1 MTDDE
6 QSSVAD
12 DAVSNRSDDTAIDE
26 GEGTRANGQELSGE
40 EHPAQTL
47 AGEHAEPNVE
57 SADESQDAEE
67 ASEAEIA
74 AAEAAQAAVA
84 PKGPTRVASA
94 IAACTAVVDLPVP
107 PFSLAKT
114 MKCGWAMFPTPLAL
128 FPRGSKNRAPV
139 NGLPKG
145 LNPCK

>member
-26 GEGTRANGQELSGE
+26 GESTRANGQELSGE
-40 EHPAQTL
+40 ERPGQTL
-47 AGEHAEPNVE
+47 TGQHAEPNVE
-57 SADESQDAEE
+57 SADDSEDVQ

-84 PKGPTRVASA
+84 PKGPIEETP
-94 IAACTAVVDLPVP
+94 DQLP
-107 PFSLAKT
+107 
-114 MKCGWAMFPTPLAL
+114 
-128 FPRGSKNRAPV
+128 
-139 NGLPKG
+139 
-145 LNPCK
+145 